1 MLCQNDMRGLPLGKK
16 FIIDSAKLDIYGETE
31 KYDKPV
37 LILHGDADQL
47 VPLEYSKR
55 YNSVLRNSKLIVV
68 KGAGHSFDSIDL
80 RSQFM
85 TETVSFV
92 KKQC

>member
-1 MLCQNDMRGLPLGKK
+1 MRGLPLGKK